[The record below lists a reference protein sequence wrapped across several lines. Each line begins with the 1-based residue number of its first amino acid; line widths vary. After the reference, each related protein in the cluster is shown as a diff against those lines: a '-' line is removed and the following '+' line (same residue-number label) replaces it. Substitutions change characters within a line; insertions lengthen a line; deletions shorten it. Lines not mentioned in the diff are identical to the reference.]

1 MKIYLEHLT
10 VFQSVCKGTPLRTP
24 NRRKVIRDR
33 YFKHLEQF
41 SDVDSF
47 LVVNLDIDGV
57 AEFDIARD
65 VDCQRLELF
74 LLKSEFQVIRQFGN
88 VYLPKKVHLT

>member
-33 YFKHLEQF
+33 YFKLLEQF

-88 VYLPKKVHLT
+88 VYLPKKVQLT

>member
-10 VFQSVCKGTPLRTP
+10 VFQSVCKGTPLKTP

-33 YFKHLEQF
+33 YFKFLEQF

-88 VYLPKKVHLT
+88 VYLPKKVQLT